1 MNTEIDIEVIYAS
14 PLTQTLYQLKVPVG
28 TTAEEAVKISGI
40 SEIFPEINLLIS
52 GEMVLNGVRLS
63 SGDVFILDPYEI
75 TDVQFTK
82 ECSVVCVKT
91 PSIPDDKIVVIKS

>member
-40 SEIFPEINLLIS
+40 SEIFPEINLLINKL
-52 GEMVLNGVRLS
+52 GIFGRLI
-63 SGDVFILDPYEI
+63 DPKITLLDHDRVEVYRPLI
-75 TDVQFTK
+75 ANPK
-82 ECSVVCVKT
+82 ERRRKRAEET
-91 PSIPDDKIVVIKS
+91 RVIRKNTT

>member
-40 SEIFPEINLLIS
+40 SEIFPEISLLINKL
-52 GEMVLNGVRLS
+52 GIFGRLIDPQFPRLADLKRS
-63 SGDVFILDPYEI
+63 HREECFDESHLKNRCIPNHHSKELD
-75 TDVQFTK
+75 
-82 ECSVVCVKT
+82 S
-91 PSIPDDKIVVIKS
+91 